1 MSSNCIRALVL
12 FSELSFIL
20 VFVVLKLQ
28 ILARDRN
35 ALANYMQACMQ
46 FLLIDATVLKHA
58 SSSRLLCLNSIT
70 YFNRHGNLLTNVH
83 WKKNILRAG
92 YAASAWEH
100 DCLGTK
106 WWLQGLKVLE
116 AG

>member
-58 SSSRLLCLNSIT
+58 SSSRLLCLQVSRPIIS
-70 YFNRHGNLLTNVH
+70 FECQCPDPQWPNRPGGLVAMAILPGAFLT
-83 WKKNILRAG
+83 R
-92 YAASAWEH
+92 
-100 DCLGTK
+100 
-106 WWLQGLKVLE
+106 
-116 AG
+116 